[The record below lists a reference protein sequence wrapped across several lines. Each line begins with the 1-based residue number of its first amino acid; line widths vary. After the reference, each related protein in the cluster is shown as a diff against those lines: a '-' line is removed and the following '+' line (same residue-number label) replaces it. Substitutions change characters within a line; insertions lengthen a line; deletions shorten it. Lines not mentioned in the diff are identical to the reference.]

1 MRPKTDTGNA
11 ECCDERV
18 CLCFSARLRVFF
30 CEHISLTGMSNHHQI
45 FVHKMA
51 VAPFSSGGIAICY
64 VLLLDDVIFAHNGQE
79 YIGRREKGAH
89 SM

>member
-1 MRPKTDTGNA
+1 MSVSV
-11 ECCDERV
+11 CVFLRV
-18 CLCFSARLRVFF
+18 CVFF